1 MVVGVLAGAML
12 PRLSQIVANWHKGY
26 NLYNMGFTVGLV
38 SVLFSM
44 GYRIFGLTVIHESTT
59 SNQFDSV
66 LTLML
71 LLLFGTMAFIGWRTT
86 PKLDTWVRLHK
97 DSGLRVDFTQTYGW
111 GVSLINMALLG
122 FVSLGLLRV
131 LNVSLNGPIIA
142 AIFNLV
148 GFGTMGK
155 HIMNVGPL
163 IIGALLIS
171 LTPWVDPTA
180 VSTASAIL
188 LSSSLAPISYRYG
201 FPIALLAGM
210 GMVLMGPLA
219 LQLQGGFALY
229 KNGFAAGLIAIFVVQ
244 VTRPL
249 PRFSLKRKRT

>member
-1 MVVGVLAGAML
+1 MNQNI
-12 PRLSQIVANWHKGY
+12 P
-26 NLYNMGFTVGLV
+26 
-38 SVLFSM
+38 
-44 GYRIFGLTVIHESTT
+44 

-66 LTLML
+66 LSLILVTFFIAL
-71 LLLFGTMAFIGWRTT
+71 AFIGWRTKPT
-86 PKLDTWVRLHK
+86 LDSWVRLHK

-155 HIMNVGPL
+155 HILNVGPL

-171 LTPWVDPTA
+171 LSPWVDPTA

-201 FPIALLAGM
+201 FPIAVLAGM
-210 GMVLMGPLA
+210 GMVFIGPIA

-244 VTRPL
+244 VIRPI